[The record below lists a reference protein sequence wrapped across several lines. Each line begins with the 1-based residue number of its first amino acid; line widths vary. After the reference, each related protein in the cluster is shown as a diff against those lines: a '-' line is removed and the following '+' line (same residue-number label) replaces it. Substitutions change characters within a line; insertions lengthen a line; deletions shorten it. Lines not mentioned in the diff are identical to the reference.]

1 MARFSTKE
9 LSKRY
14 DKWTGYGSGYKSN
27 SRSYGNSSFWMDDD
41 FLSKEKSD
49 AGAKVDIVKLAGYKR
64 AIGNFVRIVTG
75 KDDIQVL
82 YSSGNDSYTNGKSV
96 VISAKLDEKEF
107 DSTVGLA
114 LHEGSHIALTDFK
127 LTQHMLGYNS
137 QYQQELAQY
146 VRSKGYEVKYDS
158 EVGAKIK
165 ALVNIIEDRRI
176 DKFVYD
182 SAPGYQGYYQALYDK
197 YFNAK
202 EIDNALKAGKF
213 NKLTWDDYEFHIC
226 NFANP
231 NRTLDILPG
240 LRDIWNTINIANISR
255 LKSTKDVFDVATE
268 VFKMI
273 VDLVGWDKQPAQKP
287 SKGQGG
293 QSEQEETLEDQ
304 IGMDG
309 DSEENDEMGGMDPNL
324 DMPKQG
330 TKGAKSDSKESDS
343 EEDGEGEGEGAGS
356 EEKEDKTP
364 DPKEQAKQAKDKA
377 KELQEERKLEEARKK
392 QKDFL
397 QGNIK
402 KKKLSKSEAS
412 KVNAAAES
420 NMEYAPVG
428 GDILND
434 TNNVITGKS
443 TNCMVV
449 KGVKKSMLDSGLL
462 GGHMCDASYY
472 DERVKRGYHNDYI
485 QEGITLGTL
494 LGKRLKTRDEDRT
507 LKTTRMETGRIDKRL
522 IAELGFGN
530 DRVFNQIIHNTVT
543 PSIVHISLDASGSMS
558 GTKWQAAMKTSIA
571 IAKAAS
577 MVSSLDCVISI
588 RGSFG
593 NYDNQAPLMW
603 VVYDSR
609 KDKFATAKENFKMV
623 QASGSTPEGLCYQAV
638 MKDLIA
644 MANGKEA
651 FLINICDG
659 EPGYSDKNISYG
671 GEYAVMHTAA
681 QVKKMN
687 SAGIKTLGYFV
698 CEDSNSSWMNRSKD
712 QFRRMYGTGSEFID
726 TNNLTQLSQSL
737 NKLFVR
743 K

>member
-9 LSKRY
+9 LSKKY
-14 DKWTGYGSGYKSN
+14 NKWTGYGSGYKSS

-41 FLSKEKSD
+41 FLTKDVETPGSKI
-49 AGAKVDIVKLAGYKR
+49 DIVKLAGYKR
-64 AIGNFVRIVTG
+64 AISNFVRIVTG
-75 KDDIQVL
+75 KDDISVL

-114 LHEGSHIALTDFK
+114 LHEGSHIALTDFALTSK
-127 LTQHMLGYNS
+127 LLAYSSPFVT
-137 QYQQELAQY
+137 ELADY
-146 VRSKGYEVKYDS
+146 VRSKGYTVNYDGEVT
-158 EVGAKIK
+158 AKIK

-182 SAPGYQGYYQALYDK
+182 SAPGYQGYYQSLYDK

-213 NKLTWDDYEFHIC
+213 NNLTWEDYEFHIC

-240 LRDIWNTINIANISR
+240 LRDIWNTINIGNISR
-255 LKSTKDVFDVATE
+255 LKSTQDVFNVATE

-273 VDLVGWDKQPAQKP
+273 IEQTGWNEQKP
-287 SKGQGG
+287 QNGNGQGNPEE
-293 QSEQEETLEDQ
+293 QDEENQEEGQGFGPADVNED
-304 IGMDG
+304 
-309 DSEENDEMGGMDPNL
+309 ENDEMGGMDPNL
-324 DMPKQG
+324 DIPTQG
-330 TKGAKSDSKESDS
+330 SQ
-343 EEDGEGEGEGAGS
+343 GAGS
-356 EEKEDKTP
+356 NSSEADGE
-364 DPKEQAKQAKDKA
+364 PKDAKQDAKDA
-377 KELQEERKLEEARKK
+377 KPAIKERQEQKKLNDAIQK
-392 QKDFL
+392 QKDFIN
-397 QGNIK
+397 GNIK

-420 NMEYAPVG
+420 NMEYAQVG

-434 TNNVITGKS
+434 TNNTMKGNT

-449 KGVKKSMLDSGLL
+449 KGVKQSMIDSGLL
-462 GGHMCDASYY
+462 GGHLTDGSYY
-472 DERVKRGYHNDYI
+472 DQRVQRGYHNDYI
-485 QEGITLGTL
+485 QEGVVLGTL

-507 LKTTRMETGRIDKRL
+507 LKTTRMETGRIDRRL

-543 PSIVHISLDASGSMS
+543 PSIIHISVDASGSMGGS
-558 GTKWQAAMKTSIA
+558 KWNAAMKTSVA

-577 MVSSLDCVISI
+577 MVSSLDCIISL

-593 NYDNQAPLMW
+593 NYDNAAPLMW
-603 VVYDSR
+603 VIYDSR
-609 KDKFATAKENFKMV
+609 KDAFAKAKNNFKMV
-623 QASGSTPEGLCYQAV
+623 HAAGSTPEGLCYQAV
-638 MKDLIA
+638 MKDIIG

-651 FLINICDG
+651 FFINICDG
-659 EPGYSDKNISYG
+659 EPGYSDRNLSYG

-687 SAGIKTLGYFV
+687 AAGIKTLGYFV

-712 QFRRMYGTGSEFID
+712 QFRRMYGSNSEFID